1 VVEPIS
7 TAIAALALIVSALA
21 VIYTRRQA
29 RAAQV
34 QADELRELQH
44 ERKRPRIEV
53 SAEPIG
59 VEIRLAV
66 TNAGFDPVDSVEVE
80 LSAVK
85 NDGTQ
90 TARTRALADTQSW
103 RSGPLGRFQGART
116 SVSLAELDGGQI
128 AVFIMRAK
136 RENLRWE
143 WFAEVPVP
151 ASHPGQPG
159 LNGA

>member
-1 VVEPIS
+1 MVEPIS

-90 TARTRALADTQSW
+90 TARTRALADTAVMEKWASRTIPGCTDVREPCRTRW
-103 RSGPLGRFQGART
+103 RADCGLYYASKARESALGMVRRGTR
-116 SVSLAELDGGQI
+116 SS
-128 AVFIMRAK
+128 
-136 RENLRWE
+136 
-143 WFAEVPVP
+143 
-151 ASHPGQPG
+151 
-159 LNGA
+159 